1 MWGQVGQGSGLA
13 ASRSGHRPTYTK
25 RARPLQ
31 VSGVG
36 HGAQSCK
43 YDCRLPVGLRHAS
56 GKQTCLGELTV
67 PSVQG
72 SDLPGL
78 LGKLALKN
86 NRAVWDFVTDTLYFM
101 GPGDYELD
109 RAMPP
114 GTDKFQLEAVPSGHS
129 VLPCCEYT
137 PAASS
142 SEHTLTLMTGSGG
155 RQTEAA
161 NSFVSRPP
169 QPRSPPPASPPV
181 LPSTATR
188 AEALVPPPGEQPH
201 QAS

>member
-1 MWGQVGQGSGLA
+1 MLQVA
-13 ASRSGHRPTYTK
+13 AAKKPTYTK

-36 HGAQSCK
+36 HGAQACK
-43 YDCRLPVGLRHAS
+43 FDCKLPVGLRLAS
-56 GKQTCLGELTV
+56 GQKTCLGELTV
-67 PSVQG
+67 PSGQG

-101 GPGDYELD
+101 GLGDYELG

-114 GTDKFQLEAVPSGHS
+114 GTDKVQLETAPSGHS

-137 PAASS
+137 PAPSS
-142 SEHTLTLMTGSGG
+142 SEHTLTLITSSVGQS
-155 RQTEAA
+155 TESATRCIT
-161 NSFVSRPP
+161 SRLPP
-169 QPRSPPPASPPV
+169 PRSPPPSNPPV
-181 LPSTATR
+181 LPVAATR
-188 AEALVPPPGEQPH
+188 AEVHTPPPGDLAQRE
-201 QAS
+201 S